1 MTVFVTG
8 ATGVLGRPVVRL
20 LRAAG
25 REVRALCRSP
35 ENHTLLAKLGA
46 TPVEAELFDAGSMA
60 RAMQD
65 CESLLHLATKIPD
78 AAQMKEP
85 GAWDENDRIRR
96 DGTHALVEAAAQ
108 VEGLRSIVYPSVTFV
123 YADHGDQWIDAT
135 SAAVDAASNLQST
148 LDAEA
153 DVARFAATAPER
165 RGVVLRFGAFYG
177 PASPLSRQTLDMAR
191 KGLAMPVA
199 AAGAY
204 KSFIWIDDAA
214 EAVVAALDRAP
225 SGLFDVVEDEPSTQ
239 RELRA
244 ALAAATGRR
253 RLFPLPRWL
262 LRSALPAE
270 TRGLLARSQRVS
282 NTRFRKATGWRPSV
296 PDQRAGW
303 LRMNAAC
310 ATGPDRD
317 LQAENRRAS
326 TDPHP
331 NHP

>member
-25 REVRALCRSP
+25 REVKALSRSP
-35 ENHTLLAKLGA
+35 QNHAFLTKLGA
-46 TPVEAELFDAGSMA
+46 TPVEADLFDAGSMA
-60 RAMQD
+60 RAMQG

-78 AAQMKEP
+78 AAKMKEP
-85 GAWDENDRIRR
+85 GAWQENDRIRR
-96 DGTHALVEAAAQ
+96 DGTRALTEAVGQ

-135 SAAVDAASNLQST
+135 SAALDVASNLQST

-153 DVARFAATAPER
+153 AVARFAEGVPER
-165 RGVVLRFGAFYG
+165 RGITLRFGAFYG

-191 KGLAMPVA
+191 KGLAIPVA

-214 EAVVAALDRAP
+214 GAVVSALERAP
-225 SGLFDVVEDEPSTQ
+225 SGVFDVVEDEPSTQ

-253 RLFPLPRWL
+253 RLFTLPRWL

-270 TRGLLARSQRVS
+270 IRSLLARSQRVS
-282 NTRFRKATGWRPSV
+282 NNRFRQATGWQPSV

-303 LRMNAAC
+303 LRMNAART
-310 ATGPDRD
+310 AGPDRGPEPEIPRT
-317 LQAENRRAS
+317 A